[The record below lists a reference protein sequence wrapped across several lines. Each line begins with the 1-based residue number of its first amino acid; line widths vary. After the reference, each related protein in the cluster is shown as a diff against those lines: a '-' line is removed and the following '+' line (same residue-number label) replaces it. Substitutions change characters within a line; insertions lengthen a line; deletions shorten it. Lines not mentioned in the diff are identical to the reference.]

1 MYELMTQNFQ
11 ETFAS
16 RTYLLTL
23 SVVMKNNAPEDFFL
37 HIIKIV
43 VLKVAWRNK
52 YISI

>member
-1 MYELMTQNFQ
+1 MYELLTQNFQ

-23 SVVMKNNAPEDFFL
+23 NIAMKSSAPEDFFL
-37 HIIKIV
+37 HILKIV

-52 YISI
+52 YTSI